1 MTEEQAQD
9 ETPGGESA
17 PPPAAVEQA
26 DGGPAEPAA
35 VEAEGVHEGLA
46 EGVHEGPAEGGHE
59 GSAEGGHERSAEGG
73 HERSAEGGHERSAEA
88 PGAEA
93 AKPAKK
99 EAPKRPRDP
108 AVIRAFRAGHPM
120 EGLVEKVIKGGYEVR
135 IGRCRGFC
143 PHSQMDVHRVDNPEE
158 HVGKTHTFKI
168 LQLRRGGEDV
178 VLSRRALLEAEHEE
192 EMKSVRATLIEG
204 AVMTGRVA
212 RLTEF
217 GAFVDLGAGV
227 TGLVHLTELAHG
239 RVVRAGDVVALG
251 DRVPVKII
259 KLDDATGKISLSI
272 KQAITDPWDSVPA
285 LFEVGKVY
293 VGKVKRFAD
302 FGAFVEL
309 RRGIEALAP
318 AREFPPS
325 TGSWRDG
332 LEIDVPRDWIVIAVD
347 VPRRRITV
355 LPGGDEVASL
365 LAAELAPGTTLTG
378 KVVKAEVFGIFVWLG
393 PGRVGMVPRVWS
405 GAAPGAG
412 FEARFVPG
420 SDLPVEIV
428 DVQEGGRR
436 IRLSVQGVDRDA
448 ADAARAAAQKPR
460 SERPPERERDRR
472 PERPERRPQADRPR
486 RTDEPRPAAASSD
499 PGTGFGSHLGEALRA
514 ALKRQ

>member
-1 MTEEQAQD
+1 MTEEHEHD
-9 ETPGGESA
+9 ETPGGEIA

-26 DGGPAEPAA
+26 DGGPAEPS
-35 VEAEGVHEGLA
+35 
-46 EGVHEGPAEGGHE
+46 PAEAVAGP
-59 GSAEGGHERSAEGG
+59 EGGADG
-73 HERSAEGGHERSAEA
+73 EA
-88 PGAEA
+88 GAPAA

-99 EAPKRPRDP
+99 DAPRRPRDP

-120 EGLVEKVIKGGYEVR
+120 EGLVEKVIKGGYEIR
-135 IGRCRGFC
+135 IGKCRGFC
-143 PHSQMDVHRVDNPEE
+143 PHSQMDIHRVENPEE
-158 HVGKTHTFKI
+158 HVGKTHAFKI

-178 VLSRRALLEAEHEE
+178 VLSRRALLEADHEE

-239 RVVRAGDVVALG
+239 RVVRASDIVALG

-259 KLDDATGKISLSI
+259 KLDEASGKISLSI
-272 KQAITDPWDSVPA
+272 KQAITDPWDSVPT

-293 VGKVKRFAD
+293 PGKVKRFAD

-325 TGSWRDG
+325 TGSWREG
-332 LEIDVPRDWIVIAVD
+332 LEIDAPSEWVVIALD
-347 VPRRRITV
+347 LPRRRITV
-355 LPGGDEVASL
+355 LPGGEEVAAL
-365 LAAELAPGTTLTG
+365 LASELAPGAKTTG

-405 GAAPGAG
+405 GAGEGAG
-412 FEARFVPG
+412 FESRFVPG
-420 SDLPVEIV
+420 SDLPVEVV

-460 SERPPERERDRR
+460 AERAEGPERQRDRR
-472 PERPERRPQADRPR
+472 PVRPERRPPADRPR
-486 RTDEPRPAAASSD
+486 RNEEPRPAAASSD
-499 PGTGFGSHLGEALRA
+499 PGAGFGSHLGEALRA